1 MIWLACLTQLFLH
14 ISHISSRVL
23 YTIDYIISQKKN
35 TMKLSIVRN
44 GYNLLYY
51 HQTRRRYVNKFYLD
65 IDALLDFA
73 VAQPE
78 LYIEFFDVDI
88 REYAEE
94 HKHPI
99 LTRKSLEF
107 A

>member
-1 MIWLACLTQLFLH
+1 
-14 ISHISSRVL
+14 
-23 YTIDYIISQKKN
+23 
-35 TMKLSIVRN
+35 MKLQIVRN

-51 HQTRRRYVNKFYLD
+51 HQTRRRYVNKFFMD
-65 IDALLDFA
+65 RIAMLDFA

-88 REYAEE
+88 REYATK
-94 HKHPI
+94 HGHPI
-99 LTRKSLEF
+99 LTRKSLIF

>member
-1 MIWLACLTQLFLH
+1 
-14 ISHISSRVL
+14 
-23 YTIDYIISQKKN
+23 
-35 TMKLSIVRN
+35 MKLSIVRN
-44 GYNLLYY
+44 GYNCYFY
-51 HQTRRRYVNKFYLD
+51 SNIRKRYVNKFFMD
-65 IDALLDFA
+65 RIAMLDFA

-88 REYAEE
+88 RDYAET

>member
-1 MIWLACLTQLFLH
+1 
-14 ISHISSRVL
+14 
-23 YTIDYIISQKKN
+23 
-35 TMKLSIVRN
+35 MKLSIVRC

-65 IDALLDFA
+65 RIAMFDFA

-78 LYIEFFDVDI
+78 LYIEFFDVDL
-88 REYAEE
+88 REYAME

-99 LTRKSLEF
+99 LTRKSLIF

>member
-1 MIWLACLTQLFLH
+1 MNTYLIEA
-14 ISHISSRVL
+14 S
-23 YTIDYIISQKKN
+23 YIIDIKFPRKKN

-44 GYNLLYY
+44 GYNCYY
-51 HQTRRRYVNKFYLD
+51 YSNVRKRYVNKFFLD
-65 IDALLDFA
+65 RIAMFDFG

-78 LYIEFFDVDI
+78 LYIEFFDVDL
-88 REYAEE
+88 REYAET

-99 LTRKSLEF
+99 LTRKSLIF

>member
-1 MIWLACLTQLFLH
+1 
-14 ISHISSRVL
+14 
-23 YTIDYIISQKKN
+23 
-35 TMKLSIVRN
+35 MKLSIVRN

-51 HQTRRRYVNKFYLD
+51 NQTNRRYVNKFYLD

-88 REYAEE
+88 REYAET

>member
-1 MIWLACLTQLFLH
+1 
-14 ISHISSRVL
+14 
-23 YTIDYIISQKKN
+23 
-35 TMKLSIVRN
+35 MKLQKIRN
-44 GYNLLYY
+44 GFNLIYF

-73 VAQPE
+73 VALPE

-88 REYAEE
+88 RNYATE
-94 HKHPI
+94 HNHKI
-99 LTRKSLEF
+99 LTMKSLEF

>member
-1 MIWLACLTQLFLH
+1 
-14 ISHISSRVL
+14 
-23 YTIDYIISQKKN
+23 
-35 TMKLSIVRN
+35 MKLSIVRN

-78 LYIEFFDVDI
+78 LYIEFFDVDL
-88 REYAEE
+88 REYAET

-99 LTRKSLEF
+99 LTRKSLIF